1 MRIPD
6 ASRPNK
12 PPCRY
17 FNTSRGCNKGDNC
30 PFAHVHSQPGSAQ
43 SARVSSPPQARF
55 TERATSQPLSEAQ
68 IKTFHDATSDDL
80 VPLHIAPTD
89 VQDKL
94 YPFLNQ
100 NFSFNHPKVVN
111 NFARML
117 AASGSGDDRWTFT
130 ERSAFLSRLSDPNKA
145 GLDRIKEILLMP
157 IATRSAFSQDLLFQ
171 NGMVL
176 IFMFFTSSTVVKTAV
191 ASSANLLYGIIDS
204 YLVAILSAS
213 QEGVRQLIE
222 SRGHHLK
229 GSDTTSMVQ
238 IFKPLILLINEY
250 LNRFPAAA
258 LSHFDSLTMFLSALA
273 SSLDQW
279 AQLFL
284 DGSFQDQVSCVG
296 AARERWVNFVKK
308 SLQEKIIKIQSTLEF
323 AHSSATLRPLQTGPS
338 STARTVSVG
347 EGQLQ
352 MLINE
357 FDPPGLLRALGPRH
371 NNDSVLIRDIV
382 VHPTSQEIASTQ
394 APYLPF
400 NFIGAPHHLRS
411 GSPEQLLDIHFRL
424 LREELVEPLRSSMM
438 ALSQEIRSCGKG
450 STLQQLLNKG
460 GGRFKAGNDCA
471 DLQVW
476 GTGRLRFS
484 DITCSDRHG
493 ILVTVGFEKQQSQKA
508 WDFQLERLLNPGALV
523 AIVQRVGEGEE
534 VEVYLGLVRSHPAEI
549 KDAVRSQ
556 MPAVKIEFFDKRAIH
571 LAISPT
577 SSTRLQLLVEVRGV
591 LYESVAPFL
600 RNLQETAPGQ
610 LSFAELLTLPSS
622 MPTSPVMV
630 QPPSYAQ
637 SPAFSYNL
645 SGLLRED
652 SPRSSEGLYMTIDE
666 EGRDNA
672 RAALKEHGI
681 VDSTQAD
688 AVVDALSR
696 EVAIIQGPPGTG
708 KSYVGVAL
716 INALLKSNVS
726 PILIVCMTNHALDS
740 VLSKILEQDLTK
752 KIVRLGSRSKDER
765 VASYSLEALVAVR
778 PKDDDRD
785 AKREWRRFK
794 TAQEDLL
801 NDVSTMKKG
810 SFDAAQVLDMAETIN
825 PIHAG
830 RMKDPPTDLWPAI
843 SDWITWSSGKARG
856 THATMSSQPDAIDI
870 FEFWRQGV
878 DLELRQRQRSAPQEP
893 KVKAQQ
899 SKGKEKETVAVQNR
913 YEVLAEASDSE
924 SDEEELWP
932 CDIEDDDDDDDD
944 PFEPLEL
951 ETDGSTEYTTDSV
964 VAEESDEDPSQSNFA
979 LSWPEVKHRGSL
991 ELLQEDADVW
1001 TFSMEDRAL
1010 LIDQW
1015 TNECRQVALSRLD
1028 DAYDKVQS
1036 TRKGVQEQRDKERL
1050 SILKT
1055 SHIIGATTNGAA
1067 KAADLLKSLKPKV
1080 LLVEE
1085 AGQVLEAHILA
1096 TLNASVEHLILIGDH
1111 YQLRPQ
1117 VTNFGLS
1124 MENKRGRGHLHR
1136 LDMSMMERL
1145 AEESKVP
1152 VSRIITQRRMRPEIC
1167 DLVRPVQELED
1178 HESVQNRGDIKGVAK
1193 NYFFLD
1199 HNHPESAQ
1207 ETSRTN
1213 EFEADMA
1220 FDLVCHLLNQGYVP
1234 NDICI
1239 IVAYLSQISKI
1250 KERLRRHQISIIVP
1264 DKDAAAL
1271 ADAEEGDHGAD
1282 FHSEGVVVTQSVG
1295 TAVRV
1300 ATVDNFQGEEAK
1312 IIILSLVRNRGVD
1325 SDEQLASSR
1334 FLRKGGIGFLK
1345 SQNRSYVAL
1354 SRARDGLFV
1363 FGNAGLLH
1371 DHSPFWAAVL
1381 DRMEAQGAIVQ
1392 GIPIICSH
1400 HPEKGVTEV
1409 SEAGKLRLLSP
1420 NGAKLSISAKRSVR
1434 SDVVN
1439 VLAAILPVR
1448 GAVESRARYAWLNAS
1463 GVAST
1468 ESDNVPIL
1476 VECHA
1481 SDSLATSPATLC

>member
-1 MRIPD
+1 
-6 ASRPNK
+6 
-12 PPCRY
+12 
-17 FNTSRGCNKGDNC
+17 
-30 PFAHVHSQPGSAQ
+30 
-43 SARVSSPPQARF
+43 
-55 TERATSQPLSEAQ
+55 
-68 IKTFHDATSDDL
+68 
-80 VPLHIAPTD
+80 
-89 VQDKL
+89 
-94 YPFLNQ
+94 
-100 NFSFNHPKVVN
+100 
-111 NFARML
+111 
-117 AASGSGDDRWTFT
+117 
-130 ERSAFLSRLSDPNKA
+130 
-145 GLDRIKEILLMP
+145 
-157 IATRSAFSQDLLFQ
+157 
-171 NGMVL
+171 
-176 IFMFFTSSTVVKTAV
+176 
-191 ASSANLLYGIIDS
+191 
-204 YLVAILSAS
+204 
-213 QEGVRQLIE
+213 
-222 SRGHHLK
+222 
-229 GSDTTSMVQ
+229 
-238 IFKPLILLINEY
+238 
-250 LNRFPAAA
+250 
-258 LSHFDSLTMFLSALA
+258 
-273 SSLDQW
+273 
-279 AQLFL
+279 
-284 DGSFQDQVSCVG
+284 
-296 AARERWVNFVKK
+296 
-308 SLQEKIIKIQSTLEF
+308 
-323 AHSSATLRPLQTGPS
+323 
-338 STARTVSVG
+338 
-347 EGQLQ
+347 
-352 MLINE
+352 
-357 FDPPGLLRALGPRH
+357 
-371 NNDSVLIRDIV
+371 
-382 VHPTSQEIASTQ
+382 
-394 APYLPF
+394 
-400 NFIGAPHHLRS
+400 
-411 GSPEQLLDIHFRL
+411 
-424 LREELVEPLRSSMM
+424 
-438 ALSQEIRSCGKG
+438 
-450 STLQQLLNKG
+450 
-460 GGRFKAGNDCA
+460 
-471 DLQVW
+471 
-476 GTGRLRFS
+476 
-484 DITCSDRHG
+484 
-493 ILVTVGFEKQQSQKA
+493 
-508 WDFQLERLLNPGALV
+508 
-523 AIVQRVGEGEE
+523 
-534 VEVYLGLVRSHPAEI
+534 
-549 KDAVRSQ
+549 

-577 SSTRLQLLVEVRGV
+577 SSTTLQLLVEVRGV

-622 MPTSPVMV
+622 MPTSPMMV

-708 KSYVGVAL
+708 KSYAGVAL

-810 SFDAAQVLDMAETIN
+810 SPGMAETIN

-830 RMKDPPTDLWPAI
+830 RIMEPPAHLWPAI
-843 SDWITWSSGKARG
+843 SDWVTWGK
-856 THATMSSQPDAIDI
+856 HAATPSQPSEIDI

-878 DLELRQRQRSAPQEP
+878 DLDLRHRQRSAPQEP
-893 KVKAQQ
+893 KGKAQQ
-899 SKGKEKETVAVQNR
+899 SKAKEKEAVAVQNR

-932 CDIEDDDDDDDD
+932 CDIEDDDDDDDG

-951 ETDGSTEYTTDSV
+951 ETNGSTEYTTDSV
-964 VAEESDEDPSQSNFA
+964 VADESDGESSQSNLA
-979 LSWPEVKHRGSL
+979 LSWPEVKHRESL

-1001 TFSMEDRAL
+1001 TFSMEDRAML
-1010 LIDQW
+1010 VDQW
-1015 TNECRQVALSRLD
+1015 TNACRQVALSRL

-1036 TRKGVQEQRDKERL
+1036 TRKGVQEQRGKERL

-1199 HNHPESAQ
+1199 HNHPETAQ

-1213 EFEADMA
+1213 DFEADMA
-1220 FDLVCHLLNQGYVP
+1220 FDLVCHLLNQGYAP

-1239 IVAYLSQISKI
+1239 IVAYLSQIPKI

-1264 DKDAAAL
+1264 EKDAAAL

-1325 SDEQLASSR
+1325 SDDQLASSR
-1334 FLRKGGIGFLK
+1334 FLRKSGIGFLK

-1363 FGNAGLLH
+1363 LGNTGLLH

-1392 GIPIICSH
+1392 GIP
-1400 HPEKGVTEV
+1400 V
-1409 SEAGKLRLLSP
+1409 SFENNFEHS
-1420 NGAKLSISAKRSVR
+1420 
-1434 SDVVN
+1434 
-1439 VLAAILPVR
+1439 
-1448 GAVESRARYAWLNAS
+1448 
-1463 GVAST
+1463 
-1468 ESDNVPIL
+1468 
-1476 VECHA
+1476 
-1481 SDSLATSPATLC
+1481 

>member
-1 MRIPD
+1 
-6 ASRPNK
+6 
-12 PPCRY
+12 
-17 FNTSRGCNKGDNC
+17 
-30 PFAHVHSQPGSAQ
+30 
-43 SARVSSPPQARF
+43 
-55 TERATSQPLSEAQ
+55 
-68 IKTFHDATSDDL
+68 
-80 VPLHIAPTD
+80 
-89 VQDKL
+89 
-94 YPFLNQ
+94 
-100 NFSFNHPKVVN
+100 
-111 NFARML
+111 
-117 AASGSGDDRWTFT
+117 
-130 ERSAFLSRLSDPNKA
+130 
-145 GLDRIKEILLMP
+145 
-157 IATRSAFSQDLLFQ
+157 
-171 NGMVL
+171 
-176 IFMFFTSSTVVKTAV
+176 
-191 ASSANLLYGIIDS
+191 
-204 YLVAILSAS
+204 
-213 QEGVRQLIE
+213 
-222 SRGHHLK
+222 
-229 GSDTTSMVQ
+229 MVQ
-238 IFKPLILLINEY
+238 IFKPLVLLINEC

-258 LSHFDSLTMFLSALA
+258 LSRFDSLSMFLSELA

-284 DGSFQDQVSCVG
+284 DGSFQDQISCVG
-296 AARERWVNFVKK
+296 AARERWVNFIKK
-308 SLQEKIIKIQSTLEF
+308 SLLEKIIKIQNTLEF
-323 AHSSATLRPLQTGPS
+323 AHSSATIRPLQTGPS

-352 MLINE
+352 MLIND

-371 NNDSVLIRDIV
+371 DNDSVLIRDIV

-508 WDFQLERLLNPGALV
+508 WDFQLERL
-523 AIVQRVGEGEE
+523 QSVGEGEE
-534 VEVYLGLVRSHPAEI
+534 VEAYLGLVRSHPAEI
-549 KDAVRSQ
+549 KDAIRNQ

-577 SSTRLQLLVEVRGV
+577 SSTTLQLLVEVRGV

-622 MPTSPVMV
+622 MPTSPMMV

-794 TAQEDLL
+794 TAEEDLL

-810 SFDAAQVLDMAETIN
+810 
-825 PIHAG
+825 
-830 RMKDPPTDLWPAI
+830 
-843 SDWITWSSGKARG
+843 
-856 THATMSSQPDAIDI
+856 
-870 FEFWRQGV
+870 
-878 DLELRQRQRSAPQEP
+878 
-893 KVKAQQ
+893 
-899 SKGKEKETVAVQNR
+899 
-913 YEVLAEASDSE
+913 SE

-932 CDIEDDDDDDDD
+932 CDIEDDDDDDDG

-951 ETDGSTEYTTDSV
+951 ETNGSTEYTTDSV
-964 VAEESDEDPSQSNFA
+964 VADESDGESSQSNLA

-1001 TFSMEDRAL
+1001 TFSMEDRAML
-1010 LIDQW
+1010 VDQW
-1015 TNECRQVALSRLD
+1015 TNACRQVALSRL

-1199 HNHPESAQ
+1199 HNHPETAQ

-1213 EFEADMA
+1213 DFEADMA
-1220 FDLVCHLLNQGYVP
+1220 FDLVCHLLNQGYAP

-1239 IVAYLSQISKI
+1239 IVAYLSQIPKI

-1264 DKDAAAL
+1264 EKDAAAL

-1325 SDEQLASSR
+1325 SDDQLASSR
-1334 FLRKGGIGFLK
+1334 FLRKSGIGFLK

-1363 FGNAGLLH
+1363 LGNAGLLH

-1392 GIPIICSH
+1392 GIP
-1400 HPEKGVTEV
+1400 
-1409 SEAGKLRLLSP
+1409 
-1420 NGAKLSISAKRSVR
+1420 
-1434 SDVVN
+1434 VN
-1439 VLAAILPVR
+1439 F
-1448 GAVESRARYAWLNAS
+1448 ENNFEHS
-1463 GVAST
+1463 
-1468 ESDNVPIL
+1468 
-1476 VECHA
+1476 
-1481 SDSLATSPATLC
+1481 